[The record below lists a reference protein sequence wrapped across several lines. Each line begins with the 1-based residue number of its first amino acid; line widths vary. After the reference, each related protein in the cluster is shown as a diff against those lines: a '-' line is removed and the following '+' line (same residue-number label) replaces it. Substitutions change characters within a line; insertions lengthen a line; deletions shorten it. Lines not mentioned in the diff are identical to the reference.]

1 MSFDSDPARHQKVLA
16 TCGDVPAERP
26 SFAISLPEVGISN
39 KTVWVTLPP
48 GRLPFSLTLDVDL
61 AAERRGIHMSRLEEA
76 ITLLHERPFAD
87 LREYGVALLR
97 ETLRTQEANQ
107 GRVELRGLL
116 PWSRPTKVSG
126 RISLDSLEISCRIE
140 GGRDAEAAPLP
151 APLLE
156 IGVGVHHLTACPCTQ
171 AYNRVW
177 FDMAEYPAPL
187 PTHSQR
193 SFTTLRLSAAGD
205 EVAALPAYDEL
216 LACLAVALHL
226 TQDLLKRPDE
236 AELVRQ
242 AHTQPQFAEDAVR
255 ETARAAGQHFG
266 HLAPATRVV
275 IESVSLESIH
285 IHDVRCR
292 LDTSLAAIRAAMTS
306 GP

>member
-1 MSFDSDPARHQKVLA
+1 MSFDTDPARHQKVLA

-61 AAERRGIHMSRLEEA
+61 AADRRGIHMSRLEEA

-116 PWSRPTKVSG
+116 PWSRPAKVSG
-126 RISLDSLEISCRIE
+126 RISLDSLEISCRVE
-140 GGRDAEAAPLP
+140 GCLP

-177 FDMAEYPAPL
+177 FDLAAYPAPL
-187 PTHSQR
+187 ATHSQR

-205 EVAALPAYDEL
+205 EAAALPAYDEL
-216 LACLAVALHL
+216 LACLAAALHL

-242 AHTQPQFAEDAVR
+242 AHIQPQFAEDAVR
-255 ETARAAGQHFG
+255 ETARAAGQCFG
-266 HLAPATRVV
+266 HLAAATRVV

-292 LDTSLAAIRAAMTS
+292 LDTTLAAIRAAMTS